1 MLSVKGKLKVDR
13 IESGV
18 TEEVLFDFTA
28 ADENQLSM
36 NAGDI
41 ILWNDGELKDDWIL
55 CSFRDQVL
63 SALMA

>member
-1 MLSVKGKLKVDR
+1 M
-13 IESGV
+13 
-18 TEEVLFDFTA
+18 FDFTA

-55 CSFRDQVL
+55 CSFKDQVL
-63 SALMA
+63 SAPLP